1 MRLPTLECDFWTL
14 RSGEESHRAHPDKF
28 WIPPAEERHNLHRG
42 KAARLIFD
50 IEADD
55 DGKVVLNGERMWVIV
70 AERVDELYIGILDN
84 QPATLEPSD
93 DVYLCFGAEIPFGP
107 EHVIDISDPPAG
119 YVEWQLGQKPER
131 TWPRE

>member
-1 MRLPTLECDFWTL
+1 MRLPTLERDFWTL

-28 WIPPAEERHNLHRG
+28 WIPPAEERRNLQRG

-55 DGKVVLNGERMWVIV
+55 DGKVVVNGERMWVVV
-70 AERVDELYIGILDN
+70 AERVGNLYVGILDN
-84 QPATLEPSD
+84 KPATFEPSESA
-93 DVYLCFGAEIPFGP
+93 YLCFGAEIPFAP
-107 EHVIDISDPPAG
+107 EHVIDIGDPPAD

-131 TWPRE
+131 VWPRE